1 MAIQAQGPD
10 MKRPLISIRN
20 VSLSYGNFQA
30 LTDVSVDFHQG
41 EMVGL
46 VGDNGA
52 GKTTLIRI
60 ISGIM
65 PPTSGEVYFD
75 GEKITKFHPKKA
87 IDLGLEC
94 IQQTIGIC
102 DNLSVGRN
110 YFLGREPTKRF
121 LGLPFLDKKKI
132 REASAKVIHDFGLR
146 DTIDVDD
153 EISLLSGGEKQ
164 TFKIARA
171 VTFRNRVIIMDE
183 PTNHL
188 SVRERARVNELAV
201 QLKQQ
206 GLLVIYITHDIFQ
219 IHRIADRIVVL
230 ENWSKGCGCCSRCDE
245 CRSFGGNHPGGRRSR
260 SCEKCESFMRQR
272 LRRIVRRHPEAATV
286 SMVVLISL
294 AFAIITRG
302 SWLSVGNLQVLS
314 QITAVLA
321 IMAFGQA
328 LVIATGEIDISV
340 GSVCG
345 VGALVFL
352 GLAPVVGSALA
363 LLGALACGILI
374 GALNGV
380 FIALLGVPSLLVTL
394 GTLFLFQG
402 VAYAVTAGF
411 SFVATKGVRLEFVYS
426 AVGGG
431 GFGGI
436 NVAIVWAL
444 IILVALQLVVYETPV
459 GNRILAI
466 GGDAASSF
474 SRGVKVGKI
483 KLGVFVV
490 SGLLAAFA
498 GVLDAAFIGYADGS
512 FGATMELSAIAA
524 AVLGGCHLA
533 GGRISLIGTLL
544 GAFML
549 RGIQSF
555 LILLGVQP
563 QWYIL
568 VAGLI
573 VVLASLADRTL
584 TSLALKK

>member
-1 MAIQAQGPD
+1 MATEARATDP
-10 MKRPLISIRN
+10 KPPLISIRN

-60 ISGIM
+60 ISGII
-65 PPTSGEVYFD
+65 PPSSGEVYFD
-75 GEKITKFHPKKA
+75 GERITKFHPKKA

-110 YFLGREPTKRF
+110 YFLGREPIKRF
-121 LGLPFLDKKKI
+121 FGVPFLDKKKI

-153 EISLLSGGEKQ
+153 EIALLSGGEKQ

-219 IHRIADRIVVL
+219 IHRIADRIVIMENGRKVADVPRDAMSAEAL
-230 ENWSKGCGCCSRCDE
+230 EEIIREGGRAPSKGA
-245 CRSFGGNHPGGRRSR
+245 RRN
-260 SCEKCESFMRQR
+260 EAAPAAD
-272 LRRIVRRHPEAATV
+272 LRRHPEAATV
-286 SMVVLISL
+286 TMVVLISL

-302 SWLSVGNLQVLS
+302 SWLSVGSVQALS

-321 IMAFGQA
+321 IVAFGEA
-328 LVIATGEIDISV
+328 IVIATGEIDISV

-345 VGALVFL
+345 IGALVFL
-352 GLAPVVGSALA
+352 GLAQVVGSGLA
-363 LLGALACGILI
+363 LLGALACGIAI

-380 FIALLGVPSLLVTL
+380 FVALLGVPSLLVTL

-402 VAYAVTAGF
+402 LAYAVTAGF
-411 SFVATKGVRLEFVYS
+411 SFVATKAVRREFIYNI
-426 AVGGG
+426 VGGG
-431 GFGGI
+431 EFAGLNAAVI
-436 NVAIVWAL
+436 WAL
-444 IILVALQLVVYETPV
+444 VVLVVLQLVVFETPV

-466 GGDAASSF
+466 GGDAVSSF
-474 SRGVKVGKI
+474 SRGVKVGRI
-483 KLGVFVV
+483 KCGVFVV

-568 VAGLI
+568 VVGLI

-584 TSLALKK
+584 TRLALKN